1 MKFIWIELTLI
12 DFYENLII
20 NVFIIILSKVI
31 QTFIFGWSSYDII
44 IYLSVGDVLRI
55 SSVFFAYFILRKNR
69 SLLFYDHTM
78 KELNEWYRSVLD
90 NLNNG
95 FIKIT
100 NKELTFINKCA
111 IEIEQKRGIIET
123 VPEKG
128 NYNEIL
134 HNKENAILNDLING
148 SAR

>member
-20 NVFIIILSKVI
+20 NVFIIILSKII
-31 QTFIFGWSSYDII
+31 QTFIFRWGSYDII

-55 SSVFFAYFILRKNR
+55 SSVFFAYFI
-69 SLLFYDHTM
+69 LFYDHTM